1 MIITL
6 SVVNPPQDHSSDEF
20 LSDALTQTE
29 SLSQNTNYKVLEH
42 QTERVMKQRSDFL
55 ILRDWRLYTFILFQ
69 QKVRLYFRIKL
80 WA

>member
-55 ILRDWRLYTFILFQ
+55 ILRDFILSFCFNR
-69 QKVRLYFRIKL
+69 KSVYISE
-80 WA
+80 

>member
-55 ILRDWRLYTFILFQ
+55 ILRD
-69 QKVRLYFRIKL
+69 
-80 WA
+80 